1 MNLKNLKKVY
11 ETDASRLKGNA
22 LDVKNPKSIQEVK
35 EIIKNS
41 KRIVPRG
48 GGSGFVG
55 GSIPQG
61 GLDIVLDLSKL
72 NQLGKLEKER
82 NTIEVGAGVILQDL
96 QNYLEKYNL
105 EFPVIP
111 SSKEIA
117 TIGGMIATNATGD
130 RSLKYGKTE
139 NWINWIEI
147 INCYGEL
154 ERKGVTEI
162 SDYSGMEG
170 ITGIIV
176 KVCLKLT
183 KKKKRTA
190 SIITVESFEE
200 IISIVKNLKRNSNI
214 SMTKFLDKW
223 FSKKLNLE
231 DGYNLI
237 IEYEDDSG
245 NLKNDDY
252 EKVLKLIDEI
262 YPIIARE
269 ECSRIEDPKILI
281 DKLPILVRWL
291 EQKNIPSF
299 GEISTGNLNPC
310 FNNSQEELIPEMV
323 KLVKRLGGQ
332 ISRNYGVGILKKK
345 FVEIN
350 DQKILRNI
358 KKRTDPLNKFNQGK
372 LI

>member
-1 MNLKNLKKVY
+1 
-11 ETDASRLKGNA
+11 
-22 LDVKNPKSIQEVK
+22 
-35 EIIKNS
+35 
-41 KRIVPRG
+41 
-48 GGSGFVG
+48 
-55 GSIPQG
+55 
-61 GLDIVLDLSKL
+61 
-72 NQLGKLEKER
+72 LE
-82 NTIEVGAGVILQDL
+82 DL
-96 QNYLEKYNL
+96 QAYLENYNL

-117 TIGGMIATNATGD
+117 TIGGMIATNATGN

-139 NWINWIEI
+139 NWIKWIEVV
-147 INCYGEL
+147 NCNGEI
-154 ERKGVTEI
+154 EKKGITEI

-170 ITGIIV
+170 ITGVIISA
-176 KVCLKLT
+176 CLKLT

-190 SIITVESFEE
+190 SIITLESFEE

-223 FSKKLNLE
+223 VSKKLDLE
-231 DGYNLI
+231 EGYNLI

-245 NLKNDDY
+245 NLKGEDY
-252 EKVLKLIDEI
+252 NNILELIDKI
-262 YPIIARE
+262 YSIMVKE
-269 ECSRIEDPKILI
+269 EYIRIEDPKILI
-281 DKLPILVRWL
+281 DKLPILIRWL
-291 EQKNIPSF
+291 EEKNIPSF

-310 FNNSQEELIPEMV
+310 FRNSQEKLIHEMV
-323 KLVKRLGGQ
+323 DLIKRLGGQ
-332 ISRNYGVGILKKK
+332 ISGEYGVGILKKE